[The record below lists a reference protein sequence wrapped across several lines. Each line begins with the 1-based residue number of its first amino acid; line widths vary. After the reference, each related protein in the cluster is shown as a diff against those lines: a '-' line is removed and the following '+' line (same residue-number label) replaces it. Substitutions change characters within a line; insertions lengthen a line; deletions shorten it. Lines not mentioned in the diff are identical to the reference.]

1 MSRSARAR
9 RASKAATADTP
20 GASSDGAASRA
31 GGTQASDE
39 RLIPPKGGAIV
50 RMYRIGHGD
59 CFLIAFD
66 GDDKP
71 IYVLID
77 CGYKPGSPGKI
88 EPPTKPADVVA
99 NIKAA
104 TGGEIDVLVITHEH
118 QDHVNAITERN
129 FAGLKIAQ
137 AWFAWTEDP
146 SDALANHLR
155 ARFDDQLQALL
166 GLRRQIAL
174 AANTDESLVARRTR
188 IDALLSFE
196 IGGEVDPD
204 FDAASPSGAGMLG
217 ADFAAG
223 GWTNKDSISLVKQR
237 ASEGRGIT
245 YLRPHEPV
253 RTLTGT
259 TNVRVLVLG
268 PPRKEALLDSLDP
281 QGREEFRLGAD
292 ANGVAYRSADRPV
305 PPFDPRYVQ
314 RIGGDVDQIRFDD
327 IRYRN
332 SIARFYDERLHTAHI
347 AAENGVAGTAM
358 RDDEVVPEWEEPEV
372 AANADWRRIDR
383 EWSQSAEQLA
393 LDMNKFT
400 NNSSLVLAFE
410 LGRGGKVLLFAADAQ
425 RGNWISWADA
435 TWQDGDKKVTAQD
448 LLARTV
454 LLKVGHHGS
463 HNATLNGRRQDKH
476 PNLAWMATGS
486 EQAREFTAMITSVR
500 AWAETQ
506 KGWDHPMAAIK
517 DALLAKAGGRVL
529 QTDTPLEKMPQPEHT
544 GSPAVEEWSAFLRRT
559 RATNL
564 YFDYTVTSA
573 DP

>member
-268 PPRKEALLDSLDP
+268 PPPARRRCWTAST
-281 QGREEFRLGAD
+281 RRA
-292 ANGVAYRSADRPV
+292 ARSSGWAPTRTELHIDRPTDPCPRSIPATCSGSAATSTRSGSTTSDTETPSPGSTMSACTRPIS
-305 PPFDPRYVQ
+305 PPKTALPGLPCATTKSFRNGKNPKSQPTPTGDAS
-314 RIGGDVDQIRFDD
+314 IG
-327 IRYRN
+327 
-332 SIARFYDERLHTAHI
+332 
-347 AAENGVAGTAM
+347 
-358 RDDEVVPEWEEPEV
+358 
-372 AANADWRRIDR
+372 
-383 EWSQSAEQLA
+383 
-393 LDMNKFT
+393 
-400 NNSSLVLAFE
+400 
-410 LGRGGKVLLFAADAQ
+410 
-425 RGNWISWADA
+425 
-435 TWQDGDKKVTAQD
+435 
-448 LLARTV
+448 
-454 LLKVGHHGS
+454 
-463 HNATLNGRRQDKH
+463 NGRNR
-476 PNLAWMATGS
+476 PSNWRST
-486 EQAREFTAMITSVR
+486 
-500 AWAETQ
+500 
-506 KGWDHPMAAIK
+506 
-517 DALLAKAGGRVL
+517 
-529 QTDTPLEKMPQPEHT
+529 
-544 GSPAVEEWSAFLRRT
+544 
-559 RATNL
+559 
-564 YFDYTVTSA
+564 
-573 DP
+573 